1 MWYRPINL
9 DRLTS
14 QHHTVFTLHS
24 SSKESKVDHYV
35 ILEIFVTPYQMARFI
50 STFDLGRMMCR
61 ISVVIIHM
69 LAVVE
74 VKWSHYRA
82 VVAQRMGRGI
92 ALLFHDRGTRRGVS
106 GQQHA
111 PAALYPWER
120 PGTHFTGGWVG
131 LRASLDGRKIS
142 SPQEFDLGQSSP

>member
-1 MWYRPINL
+1 M

-74 VKWSHYRA
+74 VK
-82 VVAQRMGRGI
+82 
-92 ALLFHDRGTRRGVS
+92 
-106 GQQHA
+106 
-111 PAALYPWER
+111 
-120 PGTHFTGGWVG
+120 
-131 LRASLDGRKIS
+131 
-142 SPQEFDLGQSSP
+142 